1 MSGPKDLLDESGVPV
16 IQHAGAAS
24 DLEFCPPKEHLA
36 QYLAGT
42 LDTETSEWLEA
53 HLLVCTT
60 CSEALEALS
69 LGIGTTGPMAASA
82 STYSIVPML
91 MVWLGP
97 EDAAFDAVVD
107 ALAALEQ
114 ANWQVA
120 SIEEE
125 ELWAAKAL
133 PSSGRVGE
141 PDARVLIQVL
151 RELDEIFPPG
161 GAVGIKIAVG
171 PGIFTHRGP
180 HVAIADVS
188 RLREAPCLPGILR
201 VDRSVTDFLPH
212 LTDHF
217 GISDSSG
224 LKPWRSRRDVPTRGN
239 LGLAARLEGL
249 WVGLWEAVPRLELSL
264 GVSRAHRDSTAQLNR
279 GDRMH
284 VKFRCAQGYT
294 LYALGFAG
302 DHLELLSP
310 APLRTAAGPE
320 TGTAEVT
327 LPRSAD
333 WRVVILAVV
342 GEWPRLGAAL
352 AELEQTPGTLV
363 EQEEGLLG
371 RLAVEGVT
379 GGMCLAVHPKLE
391 FLAFTPPDDR

>member
-1 MSGPKDLLDESGVPV
+1 MSGSKDLLDETGNPA
-16 IQHAGAAS
+16 IQHAGVAS
-24 DLEFCPPKEHLA
+24 DPEFCPPEEHLA

-42 LDTETSEWLEA
+42 LDIEASEGLEA
-53 HLLVCTT
+53 HLLVCTG

-82 STYSIVPML
+82 STYAIVPML

-97 EDAAFDAVVD
+97 DDAAFDDIVS
-107 ALAALEQ
+107 ALTSLEK

-120 SIEEE
+120 SIEEA

-141 PDARVLIQVL
+141 PDARALIQAL

-161 GAVGIKIAVG
+161 GAVGLKIAVG

-180 HVAIADVS
+180 HVAIADAPQ
-188 RLREAPCLPGILR
+188 LKEALCLPGILR

-212 LTDHF
+212 LSECF
-217 GISDSSG
+217 GLSDSLG

-239 LGLAARLEGL
+239 IGLAARLEGW
-249 WVGLWEAVPRLELSL
+249 WVGLWDAVPRLELSL

-279 GDRMH
+279 GDRIH
-284 VKFRCAQGYT
+284 LNFRCARGYT
-294 LYALGFAG
+294 LYALGYTG

-310 APLRTAAGPE
+310 TPLRAADGPE
-320 TGTAEVT
+320 TGSAEVS
-327 LPRSAD
+327 LPRPAA
-333 WRVVILAVV
+333 WEVLILAVA

-352 AELEQTPGTLV
+352 AELEQTPGSLV
-363 EQEEGLLG
+363 EQEVGLLS
-371 RLAVEGVT
+371 RLAVEGVM
-379 GGMCLAVHPKLE
+379 GGMCVAVQPKQE
-391 FLAFTPPDDR
+391 FLAFAPPDDR